1 MNVFTLDIGKG
12 TQDFLLYV
20 DGENI
25 RNCPKSVFPSP
36 TRIVAEKIRKLAE
49 SNEDILLTGYTMG
62 GGPSSKAI
70 IDAAKKVRVYSYQ
83 KPALTINDNLEIVEK
98 YGIKI
103 VKEDFIKEN
112 NNKKI
117 KKVELKDV
125 DLKFYE
131 NILSDLHFELP
142 DTLIIAVQDHG
153 FSPKESNRKFRFKL
167 FEKTLKKSPYL
178 ENFLFKDVPP
188 HYNRMTSVVESIR
201 DFGESINREFDVYLI
216 DTVFAAVAGAMLD
229 AKEFP
234 ALVINFGNG
243 HTIAA
248 IVDRDRRIY
257 SLMEHHTSIIRK
269 IDFDRLIQRF
279 IKGEITNEEIFNQGG
294 HGAYIGEVVDV
305 RDVVATGPNILSG
318 FREANPVGD
327 VMIVGNLGMLEL
339 LKCYESLGGI

>member
-12 TQDFLLYV
+12 TQDFLLYI

-36 TRIVAEKIRKLAE
+36 TRIVAEIIRKLAE
-49 SNEDILLTGYTMG
+49 ANEDILLTGYTMG

-70 IDAAKKVRVYSYQ
+70 IDAAKKVRVYSYR
-83 KPALTINDNLEIVEK
+83 KPALTISDNLEIVER

-103 VKEDFIKEN
+103 VDEDF

-117 KKVELKDV
+117 RKVELKDV
-125 DLKFYE
+125 DINFYE
-131 NILSDLHFELP
+131 NILSKLNLELP
-142 DTLIIAVQDHG
+142 DTLVIAVQDHG
-153 FSPKESNRKFRFKL
+153 FSPRESNRKFRFKL
-167 FEKTLKKSPYL
+167 FEKLLKKNPYL

-201 DFGESINREFDVYLI
+201 DFGESTNREFNVYLI

-243 HTIAA
+243 HTIVAV
-248 IVDRDRRIY
+248 VDKDRRIY
-257 SLMEHHTSIIRK
+257 SLMEHHTSIIKK
-269 IDFDRLIQRF
+269 IDFDKLIQRF
-279 IKGEITNEEIFNQGG
+279 IKGEVTNEEIYNQGG

-305 RDVVATGPNILSG
+305 RDVVATGPNILLG